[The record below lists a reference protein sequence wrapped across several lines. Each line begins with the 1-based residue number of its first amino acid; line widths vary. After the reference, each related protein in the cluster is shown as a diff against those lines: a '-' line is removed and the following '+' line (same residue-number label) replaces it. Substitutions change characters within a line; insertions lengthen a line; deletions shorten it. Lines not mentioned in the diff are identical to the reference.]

1 MACGDG
7 EKAQRRGPRL
17 ARTISAPRSS
27 RAGCG
32 APAVSSESRACR
44 ESATGC
50 ARSATGAERGV
61 RINPEPEAGGGGA
74 VLGIGT
80 SGNQGMRMNGGRIN
94 LLEEASIRRRLGVGM
109 WNGRYTPVETGAK
122 TRQAAHTSRC
132 EQFSIKE
139 TGIFPFFLDLGR
151 AARRCLSEL
160 LIATSIRSAQSRKRS
175 TGRMLGGDFR
185 RVASLGLDPGVGAL
199 RDGGRMKAERGSGG
213 MARAS
218 GTCWAD
224 RR

>member
-32 APAVSSESRACR
+32 APAVGSESRACR

-50 ARSATGAERGV
+50 AHSATGAERGV
-61 RINPEPEAGGGGA
+61 GINPGPEAGGTGA
-74 VLGIGT
+74 RRGIGT
-80 SGNQGMRMNGGRIN
+80 PGNQGARMDGGKIN
-94 LLEEASIRRRLGVGM
+94 LLEEASIRRRLDAGM
-109 WNGRYTPVETGAK
+109 WNGRYTRIETGAK
-122 TRQAAHTSRC
+122 TRQSAHTRRLLSVLTQRNRY
-132 EQFSIKE
+132 
-139 TGIFPFFLDLGR
+139 FPLFPALGR
-151 AARRCLSEL
+151 AARPCLSEL
-160 LIATSIRSAQSRKRS
+160 LIATSVRSAQSRKRS
-175 TGRMLGGDFR
+175 TGRMLGGDFH

-199 RDGGRMKAERGSGG
+199 RDEGRMKAERGSGG